1 MKLQVAGCCFFGAT
15 STSRPTVIVNC
26 HYIAVIHQVL
36 GGLGSARVCG
46 ALCGGLFPSPILLP
60 KRQNNVKIN
69 PMTALKHAQK
79 TALMLLIFILT
90 LLAFLPTNTA
100 AATTP
105 ADVSGD
111 IYDLQNEDDKSHE
124 GVTFSQSYFADLTLG
139 ISVFDDALKKNSP
152 AAIAVFSEIDAFM
165 YKMDAVANAANL
177 NSEVSKYNQLPTGGT
192 LPVSVEFAEM
202 LSVAR
207 EIHDLTDGAFDP
219 TAYRLVDLWGFSS
232 RVSGREILFPQPYD
246 GKFSGLPTQN
256 YIDAFKQ
263 LCDFDSVI
271 LTTATDGTNILT
283 KTCPSVTVDGETFQQ
298 WMDLGGIAKGYIVDK
313 VENILARHGFKHY
326 YINFAAS
333 SIAYTTRQDGSSFE
347 IALQDPTSFFDGYA
361 GLTVPNSTLSTS
373 GTYVRF
379 FEYRGKRYS
388 HLLNPKTGYPV
399 DNGIA
404 AVTIFGGGSG
414 YADCLTTA
422 LTVMGAEGIVEFV
435 NGEYCRA
442 NNLKISA
449 YLADERWAA
458 GNDQIITNIDA
469 NEFTFIKDDVTLA
482 TKTTVVDG
490 KTVVVYTDPVN
501 STGVLII
508 AVVAAAA
515 LLLTLCV
522 VKFIKNRRANRTE
535 KVTKVKSDKYFK
547 LADTVIYALVVAL
560 IVVLFAVF
568 VFNGSSENV
577 TSVVVRST
585 LTGETL
591 FTYDVATDKYATFL
605 SANYTVDATDNSAA
619 TVVTITTT
627 DGHYN
632 TLTITKGATVTAKMT
647 DALCGI
653 HKECVNN
660 FPAITRDNGVIVC
673 SPNGIKVTTAG
684 SSYILV

>member
-1 MKLQVAGCCFFGAT
+1 MIVAKT
-15 STSRPTVIVNC
+15 I
-26 HYIAVIHQVL
+26 
-36 GGLGSARVCG
+36 
-46 ALCGGLFPSPILLP
+46 
-60 KRQNNVKIN
+60 
-69 PMTALKHAQK
+69 QK
-79 TALMLLIFILT
+79 TALLLLIVLLT
-90 LLAFLPTNTA
+90 LLSILPTNTA

-105 ADVSGD
+105 AGIDGN
-111 IYDLQNEDDKSHE
+111 IFDLQNEDDKRHE
-124 GVTFSQSYFADLTLG
+124 GVTFSKSYFADLTLG

-165 YKMDAVANAANL
+165 YKMDAIANAANQS
-177 NSEVSKYNQLPTGGT
+177 SEVSKYNQLPVGSS
-192 LPVSVEFAEM
+192 LPVSVELAEM
-202 LSVAR
+202 VSIAR
-207 EIHDLTDGAFDP
+207 EIHALTDGAFDP

-232 RVSGREILFPQPYD
+232 RVSGHEILFPQPYD
-246 GKFSGLPTQN
+246 GKFSGLPSQN

-271 LTTATDGTNILT
+271 LTTDEDGIYSLT
-283 KTCPSVTVDGETFQQ
+283 KTCPAVTVDGETFQQ

-313 VENILARHGFKHY
+313 VESILARHGFKHY

-333 SIAYTTRQDGSSFE
+333 SIAYTTRQDGSDFE

-361 GLTVPNSTLSTS
+361 GITVPATTLSTS

-388 HLLNPKTGYPV
+388 HLLNPKTGYLV

-458 GNDQIITNIDA
+458 GNDQMLTNIDEA
-469 NEFTFIKDDVTLA
+469 EFTFIKEDVTLA
-482 TKTTVVDG
+482 TKTTVIDG

-501 STGVLII
+501 TTGVLII
-508 AVVAAAA
+508 AVAIVAAG
-515 LLLTLCV
+515 LLTLCV
-522 VKFIKNRRANRTE
+522 VKFIRNRRLSRTE
-535 KVTKVKSDKYFK
+535 KVTKVKKDKYFK
-547 LADTVIYALVVAL
+547 LADSVVYALVIAL

-568 VFNGSSENV
+568 VFNGTGESV

-591 FTYDVATDKYATFL
+591 FSYDVAADKYATFL
-605 SANYTVDATDNSAA
+605 SANYTVDVNDNSAA

-632 TLTITKGATVTAKMT
+632 ILTITKGAAVSAKMT

-684 SSYILV
+684 GRYILA